1 LDIETVLDID
11 AKWYDEAV
19 YLIETM
25 DEEGKGRLKPIYDAL
40 EGEIDYGML
49 RCIKAAM

>member
-1 LDIETVLDID
+1 LNID
-11 AKWYDEAV
+11 TKLYDEVV

-25 DEEGKGRLKPIYDAL
+25 DEESKGRLKPIYDEL
-40 EGEIDYGML
+40 DGEVDYGML